1 MCCMDT
7 SIEGNILFLGGSTG
21 QQIDKSNAKV
31 VCVNFS
37 QRMTLIDELTLQDK
51 AETKMAVVCMKRD
64 EKKNVL
70 YLGVYQD
77 IYVVEWTES
86 NLCILRCFDNIHS
99 RSRRLTQI
107 SSMRYQLAIT

>member
-1 MCCMDT
+1 MDT
-7 SIEGNILFLGGSTG
+7 SVEGNILFLGGCTG
-21 QQIDKSNAKV
+21 PQIDRSQAKV

-37 QRMTLIDELTLQDK
+37 QRLTLVDELTLQDK
-51 AETKMAVVCMKRD
+51 AETKMAVACLKRD
-64 EKKNVL
+64 EKRNVL

-99 RSRRLTQI
+99 SSRTLI
-107 SSMRYQLAIT
+107 RYC